1 MKPTDMITQVGSVI
15 ASVMFA
21 WAMFKQYCPHGL
33 QEFMDKYS
41 KRAFTFFYPYIQIT
55 FNEFTGDRFM
65 RSEAYSAI
73 ENYLGSRS
81 STQAKRLKADVV
93 RAAVEDDYEEVDDE
107 FQGVKLKWAAGK
119 HISKTQ
125 SVSFYPVT
133 DEKKYYRLTFHRRHR
148 QLCLGDYLN
157 HVLKEGNEI
166 KVRNRQRKLY
176 TNSGSYWRH
185 VVFQHP
191 ASFESLAMEAE
202 RKQEIMDDL
211 LVFSTAEEFYA
222 RIGRAWKRGYLLS
235 ARRDGKSTMIAAMA
249 ILNYDIYDLELT
261 AVKDNTE
268 LRKLL
273 IDTTSRSIIVIEDI
287 DCSLD
292 LTGQRKKKKEEG
304 EGDEKDP
311 KLKLPKEEAETK
323 QSQVTLSGI
332 LNFVDGLWSACK
344 GERLVVFTTN
354 FVEKLDPA
362 LIRKGRMDK
371 HIELSIIVIED
382 IDCSLDL
389 TGQRKKKKEEGE
401 GDEKDPKLKLPKEEA
416 ETKQSQTVVF
426 TTNFVEKLDPALI
439 RKGRM
444 DKHIELSYCSFEA
457 FQILAKNYLKLES
470 HHLFARIQEL
480 LGETKMTPAEV
491 AEHLMPKTISG
502 DAMVCLESL
511 IGGLEKAKEDAILKA
526 EEEVKESARLKAE
539 EEAKEKEKE
548 KEKAKAEE
556 EAAKEKDSS
565 KAEENAKKPVKE
577 NGFCENGNAELISK
591 EKKWRRRIEETK
603 EMKPTDMFAQVGS
616 VIASVMFAW
625 AMFKQYCP
633 YNLQEVIDKYSK
645 RAFTFIYPY
654 IQISFNEFT
663 GDRFMRSEAYS
674 AIENYLGSR
683 SSTQA
688 KRLKA
693 DVVKSSQSI
702 ILSMDDHEE
711 VEDEFQGG
719 NEIKVRNRQRKLY
732 TNSGSYWR
740 HVVFQHPASFES
752 LAMEAERKQEI
763 MDDLLVFST
772 AEEFYARIGRAW
784 KRGYLL
790 FGPPG
795 TGRRRRRRGGDEK
808 DPKLKLPK
816 EEAETKQSQVT
827 LSGILNFV
835 DGLWSACK
843 GERLIVF
850 TTNFVEKLDPALIRK
865 GRMDKHIELSYCSFE
880 AFQILAKNYLK
891 LESHHLFA
899 RIQELLGETKMTPA
913 EVAEHLMPKT
923 ISGDATVCL
932 ESLIGG
938 LEKAKEDAILKAEE
952 EVKESARLKAEEEA
966 KEKEKEKEKAKA
978 EDEEKAKEKDSSKAE
993 ENAKNQVKENG
1004 FCDNG
1009 NAELISKEKK

>member
-1 MKPTDMITQVGSVI
+1 MKPTEMFAQVGSVI

-21 WAMFKQYCPHGL
+21 WAMFKQYCPYKL
-33 QEFMDKYS
+33 QEYIDKYS
-41 KRAFTFFYPYIQIT
+41 KRAFTFIYPYIQIT

-93 RAAVEDDYEEVDDE
+93 KNNQSIVLSMDDYEEVDDE

-125 SVSFYPVT
+125 TVSYYPVT
-133 DEKKYYRLTFHRRHR
+133 DEKRYYRLTFHKRQR
-148 QLCLGDYLN
+148 QLILGDYLN

-222 RIGRAWKRGYLLS
+222 RIGRAWKRGYLLFGPPGT
-235 ARRDGKSTMIAAMA
+235 GKSTMIAAMA
-249 ILNYDIYDLELT
+249 NLLNYDIYDLELT

-292 LTGQRKKKKEEG
+292 LTGQRRKKKEEG

-311 KLKLPKEEAETK
+311 KLKLPKEESETK

-344 GERLVVFTTN
+344 GERLV
-354 FVEKLDPA
+354 
-362 LIRKGRMDK
+362 
-371 HIELSIIVIED
+371 
-382 IDCSLDL
+382 
-389 TGQRKKKKEEGE
+389 
-401 GDEKDPKLKLPKEEA
+401 
-416 ETKQSQTVVF
+416 
-426 TTNFVEKLDPALI
+426 
-439 RKGRM
+439 
-444 DKHIELSYCSFEA
+444 
-457 FQILAKNYLKLES
+457 
-470 HHLFARIQEL
+470 
-480 LGETKMTPAEV
+480 
-491 AEHLMPKTISG
+491 
-502 DAMVCLESL
+502 
-511 IGGLEKAKEDAILKA
+511 
-526 EEEVKESARLKAE
+526 
-539 EEAKEKEKE
+539 
-548 KEKAKAEE
+548 
-556 EAAKEKDSS
+556 
-565 KAEENAKKPVKE
+565 
-577 NGFCENGNAELISK
+577 
-591 EKKWRRRIEETK
+591 
-603 EMKPTDMFAQVGS
+603 
-616 VIASVMFAW
+616 
-625 AMFKQYCP
+625 
-633 YNLQEVIDKYSK
+633 
-645 RAFTFIYPY
+645 
-654 IQISFNEFT
+654 
-663 GDRFMRSEAYS
+663 
-674 AIENYLGSR
+674 
-683 SSTQA
+683 
-688 KRLKA
+688 
-693 DVVKSSQSI
+693 
-702 ILSMDDHEE
+702 
-711 VEDEFQGG
+711 
-719 NEIKVRNRQRKLY
+719 
-732 TNSGSYWR
+732 
-740 HVVFQHPASFES
+740 
-752 LAMEAERKQEI
+752 
-763 MDDLLVFST
+763 
-772 AEEFYARIGRAW
+772 
-784 KRGYLL
+784 
-790 FGPPG
+790 
-795 TGRRRRRRGGDEK
+795 
-808 DPKLKLPK
+808 
-816 EEAETKQSQVT
+816 
-827 LSGILNFV
+827 
-835 DGLWSACK
+835 
-843 GERLIVF
+843 VF

-966 KEKEKEKEKAKA
+966 KEKEKEKAKA
-978 EDEEKAKEKDSSKAE
+978 EEEEKAKEKDSSKAA

>member
-21 WAMFKQYCPHGL
+21 WAMFKQYFPHVL
-33 QEFMDKYS
+33 QEYIDKFS
-41 KRAFTFFYPYIQIT
+41 KRAFTFIYPYIQIT

-93 RAAVEDDYEEVDDE
+93 KNSQSIILSMDDYEEVDDE

-119 HISKTQ
+119 HISETQ
-125 SVSFYPVT
+125 S

-148 QLCLGDYLN
+148 QLILGDYLN

-222 RIGRAWKRGYLLS
+222 RIGRAWKRGYLLFGPPGT
-235 ARRDGKSTMIAAMA
+235 GKSTMIAAMA
-249 ILNYDIYDLELT
+249 NLLNYDIYDLELT

-311 KLKLPKEEAETK
+311 KP
-323 QSQVTLSGI
+323 
-332 LNFVDGLWSACK
+332 
-344 GERLVVFTTN
+344 
-354 FVEKLDPA
+354 
-362 LIRKGRMDK
+362 
-371 HIELSIIVIED
+371 
-382 IDCSLDL
+382 
-389 TGQRKKKKEEGE
+389 
-401 GDEKDPKLKLPKEEA
+401 
-416 ETKQSQTVVF
+416 
-426 TTNFVEKLDPALI
+426 
-439 RKGRM
+439 
-444 DKHIELSYCSFEA
+444 
-457 FQILAKNYLKLES
+457 
-470 HHLFARIQEL
+470 
-480 LGETKMTPAEV
+480 
-491 AEHLMPKTISG
+491 
-502 DAMVCLESL
+502 
-511 IGGLEKAKEDAILKA
+511 
-526 EEEVKESARLKAE
+526 
-539 EEAKEKEKE
+539 
-548 KEKAKAEE
+548 
-556 EAAKEKDSS
+556 
-565 KAEENAKKPVKE
+565 
-577 NGFCENGNAELISK
+577 
-591 EKKWRRRIEETK
+591 
-603 EMKPTDMFAQVGS
+603 
-616 VIASVMFAW
+616 
-625 AMFKQYCP
+625 
-633 YNLQEVIDKYSK
+633 
-645 RAFTFIYPY
+645 
-654 IQISFNEFT
+654 
-663 GDRFMRSEAYS
+663 
-674 AIENYLGSR
+674 
-683 SSTQA
+683 
-688 KRLKA
+688 
-693 DVVKSSQSI
+693 
-702 ILSMDDHEE
+702 
-711 VEDEFQGG
+711 
-719 NEIKVRNRQRKLY
+719 
-732 TNSGSYWR
+732 
-740 HVVFQHPASFES
+740 
-752 LAMEAERKQEI
+752 
-763 MDDLLVFST
+763 
-772 AEEFYARIGRAW
+772 
-784 KRGYLL
+784 
-790 FGPPG
+790 
-795 TGRRRRRRGGDEK
+795 
-808 DPKLKLPK
+808 KLPK

-913 EVAEHLMPKT
+913 DVAEHLMPKT
-923 ISGDATVCL
+923 ISGDAMVCL
-932 ESLIGG
+932 ENLIGG

-978 EDEEKAKEKDSSKAE
+978 EEEAAKEKDSSKAE
-993 ENAKNQVKENG
+993 ENAKKPVKENG
-1004 FCDNG
+1004 FCENG

>member
-1 MKPTDMITQVGSVI
+1 
-15 ASVMFA
+15 
-21 WAMFKQYCPHGL
+21 
-33 QEFMDKYS
+33 
-41 KRAFTFFYPYIQIT
+41 
-55 FNEFTGDRFM
+55 
-65 RSEAYSAI
+65 
-73 ENYLGSRS
+73 
-81 STQAKRLKADVV
+81 
-93 RAAVEDDYEEVDDE
+93 
-107 FQGVKLKWAAGK
+107 
-119 HISKTQ
+119 
-125 SVSFYPVT
+125 
-133 DEKKYYRLTFHRRHR
+133 
-148 QLCLGDYLN
+148 
-157 HVLKEGNEI
+157 
-166 KVRNRQRKLY
+166 
-176 TNSGSYWRH
+176 
-185 VVFQHP
+185 
-191 ASFESLAMEAE
+191 
-202 RKQEIMDDL
+202 
-211 LVFSTAEEFYA
+211 
-222 RIGRAWKRGYLLS
+222 
-235 ARRDGKSTMIAAMA
+235 
-249 ILNYDIYDLELT
+249 
-261 AVKDNTE
+261 
-268 LRKLL
+268 
-273 IDTTSRSIIVIEDI
+273 
-287 DCSLD
+287 
-292 LTGQRKKKKEEG
+292 
-304 EGDEKDP
+304 
-311 KLKLPKEEAETK
+311 
-323 QSQVTLSGI
+323 
-332 LNFVDGLWSACK
+332 
-344 GERLVVFTTN
+344 
-354 FVEKLDPA
+354 
-362 LIRKGRMDK
+362 
-371 HIELSIIVIED
+371 
-382 IDCSLDL
+382 
-389 TGQRKKKKEEGE
+389 
-401 GDEKDPKLKLPKEEA
+401 
-416 ETKQSQTVVF
+416 
-426 TTNFVEKLDPALI
+426 
-439 RKGRM
+439 
-444 DKHIELSYCSFEA
+444 
-457 FQILAKNYLKLES
+457 
-470 HHLFARIQEL
+470 
-480 LGETKMTPAEV
+480 
-491 AEHLMPKTISG
+491 
-502 DAMVCLESL
+502 
-511 IGGLEKAKEDAILKA
+511 
-526 EEEVKESARLKAE
+526 
-539 EEAKEKEKE
+539 
-548 KEKAKAEE
+548 
-556 EAAKEKDSS
+556 
-565 KAEENAKKPVKE
+565 
-577 NGFCENGNAELISK
+577 
-591 EKKWRRRIEETK
+591 
-603 EMKPTDMFAQVGS
+603 MKPTDMFAQVGS

-711 VEDEFQGG
+711 VEDEFQGVKLKWAAGKHISKTQSVSFYPVTDEKKYYRLTFHRRHRQLILGDYLNHVLKEG

-795 TGRRRRRRGGDEK
+795 TGKSTMIAAMANLLNYDIYDLELTAVK
-808 DPKLKLPK
+808 DNTELRKLLIDTTSRSIIVI
-816 EEAETKQSQVT
+816 EDIDCSLDLT
-827 LSGILNFV
+827 GILNFV

-923 ISGDATVCL
+923 ISGDPTVCL

-938 LEKAKEDAILKAEE
+938 LEKAKVDAVLKAEE

-978 EDEEKAKEKDSSKAE
+978 EEEEKAKEKDSSKAE

-1004 FCDNG
+1004 FCENG

>member
-21 WAMFKQYCPHGL
+21 WAMFKQYCPYNL

-41 KRAFTFFYPYIQIT
+41 KKAFTFF
-55 FNEFTGDRFM
+55 
-65 RSEAYSAI
+65 
-73 ENYLGSRS
+73 
-81 STQAKRLKADVV
+81 
-93 RAAVEDDYEEVDDE
+93 
-107 FQGVKLKWAAGK
+107 
-119 HISKTQ
+119 
-125 SVSFYPVT
+125 
-133 DEKKYYRLTFHRRHR
+133 
-148 QLCLGDYLN
+148 
-157 HVLKEGNEI
+157 
-166 KVRNRQRKLY
+166 
-176 TNSGSYWRH
+176 
-185 VVFQHP
+185 
-191 ASFESLAMEAE
+191 
-202 RKQEIMDDL
+202 
-211 LVFSTAEEFYA
+211 
-222 RIGRAWKRGYLLS
+222 
-235 ARRDGKSTMIAAMA
+235 
-249 ILNYDIYDLELT
+249 
-261 AVKDNTE
+261 
-268 LRKLL
+268 
-273 IDTTSRSIIVIEDI
+273 
-287 DCSLD
+287 
-292 LTGQRKKKKEEG
+292 
-304 EGDEKDP
+304 
-311 KLKLPKEEAETK
+311 
-323 QSQVTLSGI
+323 
-332 LNFVDGLWSACK
+332 
-344 GERLVVFTTN
+344 
-354 FVEKLDPA
+354 
-362 LIRKGRMDK
+362 
-371 HIELSIIVIED
+371 
-382 IDCSLDL
+382 
-389 TGQRKKKKEEGE
+389 
-401 GDEKDPKLKLPKEEA
+401 
-416 ETKQSQTVVF
+416 
-426 TTNFVEKLDPALI
+426 
-439 RKGRM
+439 
-444 DKHIELSYCSFEA
+444 
-457 FQILAKNYLKLES
+457 
-470 HHLFARIQEL
+470 
-480 LGETKMTPAEV
+480 
-491 AEHLMPKTISG
+491 
-502 DAMVCLESL
+502 
-511 IGGLEKAKEDAILKA
+511 
-526 EEEVKESARLKAE
+526 
-539 EEAKEKEKE
+539 
-548 KEKAKAEE
+548 
-556 EAAKEKDSS
+556 
-565 KAEENAKKPVKE
+565 
-577 NGFCENGNAELISK
+577 
-591 EKKWRRRIEETK
+591 
-603 EMKPTDMFAQVGS
+603 
-616 VIASVMFAW
+616 
-625 AMFKQYCP
+625 
-633 YNLQEVIDKYSK
+633 
-645 RAFTFIYPY
+645 YPY

-702 ILSMDDHEE
+702 ILSMDDYEE
-711 VEDEFQGG
+711 VDDEFQGVKLKWAAGKHISKTQSVSFYPVTDEKKYYRLTFHRRHRQLILGDYLNHVLKEG

-740 HVVFQHPASFES
+740 HVLFQHPASFES

-763 MDDLLVFST
+763 MDDLVVFST

-795 TGRRRRRRGGDEK
+795 TGKSTMIAAMANLLNYDIYDLELTSVKDNTQLRKLLIDTTSRSIIVIEDIDCSLDLTGQRKKKEEGEGDEK

-923 ISGDATVCL
+923 ISGDAMVCL

-966 KEKEKEKEKAKA
+966 KEKEKDKDKEKEKAKA
-978 EDEEKAKEKDSSKAE
+978 EEEAAKEKDSSKAE
-993 ENAKNQVKENG
+993 VNENG
-1004 FCDNG
+1004 FCENE